1 MTKEIDVVLR
11 GRQGLTLGNAD
22 LPLHEV
28 KPRDALSYRMLDL
41 QARIHL
47 QKIKFAAGI
56 QKKFHS
62 TRAHVAHRARR
73 FCRRSTHRLAQLW
86 RHDGARGFLDH
97 FLVPPL

>member
-1 MTKEIDVVLR
+1 MTKEIDVVLS

-47 QKIKFAAGI
+47 QK
-56 QKKFHS
+56 
-62 TRAHVAHRARR
+62 
-73 FCRRSTHRLAQLW
+73 
-86 RHDGARGFLDH
+86 
-97 FLVPPL
+97 